1 MSEAKELE
9 HLLTQGKLT
18 RRDFLARVSAL
29 GIAATLPTA
38 LLTTDSHAAT
48 PKKGGRL
55 RLGIAGGSTT
65 DSLDPATMSDAMT
78 MSVNWQNRN
87 CLTEVDYK
95 GDLIPE
101 LAESWESSSD
111 ASQWIFKLRRDVEF
125 HNGKT
130 LDAEDVIF
138 SINHHRGKKSR
149 SAAKGIVNPIKDI
162 TSDDKQTVVF
172 TLKEGNA
179 DFPYILSDY
188 HLTVVPTGTKG
199 KQWEEGMGT
208 GGYILDTHE
217 PGYRAFA
224 KKNPN
229 YWKQGR
235 AHFDEVETIGISDV
249 TARATALNTGQIDA
263 MNRFELKTIH
273 LLKRVS
279 GIQVINVT
287 GTKHYSIPMLTDREP
302 FNNND
307 VRMALKYAI
316 DREQILK
323 IILRG
328 FGTLGNDHPI
338 APAQKYHASELAQR
352 KYDPDK
358 ARFHIKKAGMQ
369 DYPFKLHASDAAFE
383 GAVDTAV
390 LYREQA
396 AKAGINIEVV
406 REPIDG
412 YWSNVWIK
420 KPWCMCY
427 WSGRATADW
436 MFSTSYAEEAAWND
450 SLWKHDRF
458 NRLLKEARA
467 ELDDTKRNELY
478 VECQRIVRD
487 EGGVIIPVF
496 GNWIEAATGKLR
508 IENPAGNWEMDGNRC
523 AERWWFDA

>member
-302 FNNND
+302 FNK
-307 VRMALKYAI
+307 M
-316 DREQILK
+316 
-323 IILRG
+323 
-328 FGTLGNDHPI
+328 
-338 APAQKYHASELAQR
+338 
-352 KYDPDK
+352 
-358 ARFHIKKAGMQ
+358 M
-369 DYPFKLHASDAAFE
+369 
-383 GAVDTAV
+383 
-390 LYREQA
+390 
-396 AKAGINIEVV
+396 
-406 REPIDG
+406 
-412 YWSNVWIK
+412 
-420 KPWCMCY
+420 
-427 WSGRATADW
+427 SGWR
-436 MFSTSYAEEAAWND
+436 
-450 SLWKHDRF
+450 
-458 NRLLKEARA
+458 
-467 ELDDTKRNELY
+467 
-478 VECQRIVRD
+478 
-487 EGGVIIPVF
+487 
-496 GNWIEAATGKLR
+496 
-508 IENPAGNWEMDGNRC
+508 
-523 AERWWFDA
+523 